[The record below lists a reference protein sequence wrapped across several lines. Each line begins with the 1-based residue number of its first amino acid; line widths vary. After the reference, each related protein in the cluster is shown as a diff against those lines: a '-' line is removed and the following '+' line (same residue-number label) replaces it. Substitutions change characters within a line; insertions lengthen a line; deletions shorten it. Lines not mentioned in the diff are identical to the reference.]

1 MSFRS
6 SSTAR
11 SSSPAPS
18 SWPIMMEM
26 ALPEAMKAQKKRL
39 PTVLEILKAETTSRP
54 RRE

>member
-1 MSFRS
+1 MSLRS

-11 SSSPAPS
+11 SSSPAPR

-26 ALPEAMKAQKKRL
+26 ELPMAMKAQKKRL
-39 PTVLEILKAETTSRP
+39 PTVLEMLKEDTTSRP